1 MLDKWYRIICVYMV
15 DPCYITQPMHPP
27 EIIEIPK
34 TLNHGAPQVMP
45 EKPILS
51 ASLNFK
57 IRSGAC
63 QNQGSF
69 DPSLGTPHTAERSEG

>member
-57 IRSGAC
+57 IRSG
-63 QNQGSF
+63 GI
-69 DPSLGTPHTAERSEG
+69 PTPLKNMKVSWD